1 MMRYLFCLLWCSAQM
16 LGSAQKVLE
25 WDEAFA
31 RHLLLGNKRTE
42 LATYLDAQRS
52 RFSNDSA
59 QYWSATFYAHFNEI
73 TPFHHHFLLSRNVG
87 MRDTLLLQ
95 RGDVLMFRA
104 DSKEQ
109 TAWFIET
116 AKHTSP
122 MHQNM
127 VASYYRPLRIQIDV
141 QSAPWQLQGS
151 LEAYAS
157 LREKTA
163 FGVAWRSIAIP
174 GWGRLYSGRKR
185 TALGVFLGTLTIG
198 AQVFESVRRLGPA
211 NPYSILCMSY
221 LAIFYSGEV
230 YGNIKALNNV
240 KEERLKQYYYDCSD
254 YYSVLVGR

>member
-1 MMRYLFCLLWCSAQM
+1 MRLLCILLFCVVQGHCTAQ
-16 LGSAQKVLE
+16 SSLE
-25 WDEAFA
+25 WDESFA
-31 RHLLLGNKRTE
+31 RHLLAGNKRTE
-42 LATYLDAQRS
+42 LATYLDGQRLKLS
-52 RFSNDSA
+52 ADSA
-59 QYWSATFYAHFNEI
+59 HYWSATFFAHFSEAS
-73 TPFHHHFLLSRNVG
+73 PFHQHFLLSKNVG

-104 DSKEQ
+104 DFKEQ

-116 AKHTSP
+116 AKHSSP
-122 MHQNM
+122 LHQSM
-127 VASYYRPLRIQIDV
+127 VRSFYHPLKINIDV

-151 LEAYAS
+151 LEVYAKS
-157 LREKTA
+157 REKTA
-163 FGVAWRSIAIP
+163 FGVAWRSVAVP

-185 TALGVFLGTLTIG
+185 TALGVFLSTLTIG
-198 AQVFESVRRLGPA
+198 VQVFESVRKLGPA

-230 YGNIKALNNV
+230 YGNIKALNSV